1 MIAKA
6 GYRIFSIFSGLSWL
20 GNLIFFH
27 VYFPS
32 FLFPYLSQEFLNLTL
47 YFDCA
52 IKYFI
57 SSYIYMKGFFFSF
70 EMLNFLGNGRWR
82 IVGSGSIV
90 KFYSNL
96 LDLSKIIMSVLKVK
110 VTVMS
115 SSLQSCPALCN
126 LPYSSVHEILEARI
140 LEWATILFSRG
151 YSPPRDLTWVSCFA
165 CRFFTI

>member
-1 MIAKA
+1 
-6 GYRIFSIFSGLSWL
+6 
-20 GNLIFFH
+20 
-27 VYFPS
+27 
-32 FLFPYLSQEFLNLTL
+32 
-47 YFDCA
+47 
-52 IKYFI
+52 
-57 SSYIYMKGFFFSF
+57 MKGFFFSF

-165 CRFFTI
+165 CRLFTI